1 MQLTAKLIQLLPIQ
15 TGSGKNGVWEKQ
27 DFIVETKETYPKKV
41 VISNWNNKFDLS
53 NMKVETYYTYEIYLE
68 SNLYNGNCFSSVILN
83 REPKITPEEVL
94 SLASG
99 FRTFILSSL
108 LIEFLPEVKGS
119 NWTKREFIIEPIEN
133 GRKRYCVQVINEK
146 VDLSAYSQGDKLNV
160 EFFIESREFN
170 NRWYTEFKVR
180 KIDLLKKGDSL
191 AKKYDVSDPNSWP
204 F

>member
-15 TGSGKNGVWEKQ
+15 TGSGKNGEWKKQ

-68 SNLYNGNCFSSVILN
+68 SNPYNGNYYSSVILN

-94 SLASG
+94 ALASG
-99 FRTFILSSL
+99 FRTYILSSL

-119 NWTKREFIIEPIEN
+119 NWTKREIIKFPN
-133 GRKRYCVQVINEK
+133 LDAFQINF
-146 VDLSAYSQGDKLNV
+146 D
-160 EFFIESREFN
+160 
-170 NRWYTEFKVR
+170 
-180 KIDLLKKGDSL
+180 
-191 AKKYDVSDPNSWP
+191 
-204 F
+204 